1 MHNPAKVPASAVPTC
16 FAKWGGYGARGIF
29 PTGAIRNAANSWN
42 GTSFAVA
49 AACLTLSPAAPS
61 LAGDALTIYSNA
73 RPSAVAP
80 EIYRHGGRGQAL
92 PGYAVVRHER
102 ELQLARG
109 RNTVRFTDVAALIDP
124 TTVTFESLTDA
135 TGTSVIE
142 QNFQF
147 DLVSAEK
154 LLQKYVDR
162 AISVDQVRGT
172 GVESFTGT
180 LLSTAG
186 GITLRLNDGGIQTL
200 PHNAGVR
207 LPELPGGLITRPTLV
222 WDVAASRAGAHKAR
236 VSYQASGITWWAD
249 YNVTYAEGRNANF
262 CQLDVGAWVSIINQS
277 GAGYTDAK
285 LKLVAGD
292 VQKVA
297 TTGRIHPA
305 AQAMRAS
312 VAEDRAAGFEE
323 KAFFEYHLYT
333 LGRPTTLPDNSTKQI
348 ELFPVARRVPCE
360 KTLVYYGAL
369 PAYGFGPN
377 PATDRNYGIA
387 TNQKVDVYLGFR
399 NAEQNHMG
407 MPLPAGRIRVNKAD
421 PSDGTLEFI
430 GEDAIDHTPK
440 NENVKIRLGSAFDVV
455 GERRQVNFT
464 VDTSRRNMTEEV
476 EVKLRNHKKE
486 PVTVIVKE
494 NLYRW
499 TNWQI
504 TAKTHDF
511 EKQDARTVHFPVK
524 IAAGG
529 EETVRYTVHYS
540 W

>member
-1 MHNPAKVPASAVPTC
+1 MSTFVKSLTALAVTAALSSVQAPAH
-16 FAKWGGYGARGIF
+16 
-29 PTGAIRNAANSWN
+29 
-42 GTSFAVA
+42 
-49 AACLTLSPAAPS
+49 
-61 LAGDALTIYSNA
+61 AGDALTIYSNA
-73 RPSAVAP
+73 RPGAIAP
-80 EIYRHGGRGQAL
+80 ELYRQGGRGQL
-92 PGYAVVRHER
+92 PGYAMVRHER
-102 ELQLARG
+102 ELALTRG

-124 TTVTFESLTDA
+124 TTVSFESLTDA
-135 TGTSVIE
+135 AGTSVIE

-147 DLVSAEK
+147 DLVSTEK
-154 LLQKYVDR
+154 LMRKYIDR
-162 AISVDQVRGT
+162 AITVDQVRGT
-172 GVESFTGT
+172 GVESFDGV

-186 GITLRLNDGGIQTL
+186 GITLRRSDGSIQTL

-222 WDVAASRAGAHKAR
+222 WDVAAGRGGAHKSR
-236 VSYQASGITWWAD
+236 VSYQTSGITWWAD
-249 YNVTYAEGRNANF
+249 YNLTYSEGRNANA
-262 CQLDVGAWVSIINQS
+262 CHLDVGAWVSIINQS
-277 GAGYTDAK
+277 GASYQDAK

-292 VQKVA
+292 VQRA
-297 TTGRIHPA
+297 APTGRAMPQTLA
-305 AQAMRAS
+305 ARAS

-360 KTLVYYGAL
+360 KALVYYGAV

-377 PATDRNYGIA
+377 PAIDRNYGIA
-387 TNQKVDVYLGFR
+387 TNRKVDVYLGFK
-399 NAEQNHMG
+399 NAKAQNMG
-407 MPLPAGRIRVNKAD
+407 MPLPAGRIRVNKQDGA
-421 PSDGTLEFI
+421 DGTLEFI
-430 GEDAIDHTPK
+430 GEDTIDHTPQDEK
-440 NENVKIRLGSAFDVV
+440 VRIKLGSAFDVV
-455 GERRQVNFT
+455 GERRQVHFT
-464 VDTSRRNMTEEV
+464 VDTSRKNMTEEI

-504 TAKTHDF
+504 TSKSHDF

-524 IAAGG
+524 IASGA
-529 EETVRYTVHYS
+529 EATVRYTVHYS

>member
-1 MHNPAKVPASAVPTC
+1 MKFVKSLTAL
-16 FAKWGGYGARGIF
+16 
-29 PTGAIRNAANSWN
+29 
-42 GTSFAVA
+42 AVA
-49 AACLTLSPAAPS
+49 GALSSAHAPAQ
-61 LAGDALTIYSNA
+61 AGDALTIYSNA
-73 RPSAVAP
+73 RPGAVTP
-80 EIYRHGGRGQAL
+80 DVYRHGGRGQPL
-92 PGYAVVRHER
+92 PGYAMVRHER
-102 ELQLARG
+102 ELQLTRG

-135 TGTSVIE
+135 AGTSVIE

-147 DLVSAEK
+147 DLVSTEK
-154 LLQKYVDR
+154 LLRKYVDR

-172 GVESFTGT
+172 GVESFDGT

-186 GITLRLNDGGIQTL
+186 GITLRRGDGSIQTL

-222 WDVAASRAGAHKAR
+222 WDVAAGRAGAHKTR

-249 YNVTYAEGRNANF
+249 YNVTYSEGRNANA

-292 VQKVA
+292 VQKVT
-297 TTGRIHPA
+297 TTGRAVPGA
-305 AQAMRAS
+305 LAARAQAM
-312 VAEDRAAGFEE
+312 EDRAAGFEE

-360 KTLVYYGAL
+360 KTLVYYGAV

-387 TNQKVDVYLGFR
+387 TNRKVDVYLGFR
-399 NAEQNHMG
+399 NAEQNRMG
-407 MPLPAGRIRVNKAD
+407 VPLPAGRIRVNKAD

-430 GEDAIDHTPK
+430 GEDAIDHTPR

-464 VDTSRRNMTEEV
+464 VDTSRKSMTEEI
-476 EVKLRNHKKE
+476 EVKLRNQKKE

-529 EETVRYTVHYS
+529 EATVRYTVHYS

>member
-1 MHNPAKVPASAVPTC
+1 MHIPAKVPASL
-16 FAKWGGYGARGIF
+16 
-29 PTGAIRNAANSWN
+29 
-42 GTSFAVA
+42 AVA
-49 AACLTLSPAAPS
+49 AACLSLSPAAPT
-61 LAGDALTIYSNA
+61 LAAGDALTIYSSA
-73 RPSAVAP
+73 RPGAIAP
-80 EIYRHGGRGQAL
+80 DVYRHGGRGQAL
-92 PGYAVVRHER
+92 PGYAMVRHER
-102 ELQLARG
+102 ELQLTRG

-172 GVESFTGT
+172 GVESFDGT

-186 GITLRLNDGGIQTL
+186 GITLRRGDGSIQTL

-222 WDVAASRAGAHKAR
+222 WDVAASRAGAHKTR

-249 YNVTYAEGRNANF
+249 YNLTYAEGRDANS
-262 CQLDVGAWVSIINQS
+262 CRLDVGAWVSIINQS

-292 VQKVA
+292 VQKIA
-297 TTGRIHPA
+297 PTGRMAPA
-305 AQAMRAS
+305 ALAARSQAM
-312 VAEDRAAGFEE
+312 EDRAAGFEE

-360 KTLVYYGAL
+360 KTLVYYGAV

-387 TNQKVDVYLGFR
+387 TNRKVDVYLGFR

-421 PSDGTLEFI
+421 PADGRLEFI

-440 NENVKIRLGSAFDVV
+440 NEKVMIRLGSAFDVV
-455 GERRQVNFT
+455 GERRQLQFT
-464 VDTSRRNMTEEV
+464 VDTSRKNMTEEV

-511 EKQDARTVHFPVK
+511 EKQDARTVHFPLK

-529 EETVRYTVHYS
+529 ETVLRYTVHYS

>member
-1 MHNPAKVPASAVPTC
+1 MSTFVKSLPAL
-16 FAKWGGYGARGIF
+16 
-29 PTGAIRNAANSWN
+29 
-42 GTSFAVA
+42 AVA
-49 AACLTLSPAAPS
+49 TALSSAQPLAQ
-61 LAGDALTIYSNA
+61 AGDALTIYSTA
-73 RPSAVAP
+73 RPGAVAP

-154 LLQKYVDR
+154 LLQKYIDR
-162 AISVDQVRGT
+162 AISVDQVRGS

-186 GITLRLNDGGIQTL
+186 GITLRRDDGGIQTL

-249 YNVTYAEGRNANF
+249 YNLTYAEGRDSNS
-262 CQLDVGAWVSIINQS
+262 CRLDVGAWVSIVNQS
-277 GAGYTDAK
+277 GAGYADAK

-297 TTGRIHPA
+297 TTGRTAPA
-305 AQAMRAS
+305 ALAARAQ
-312 VAEDRAAGFEE
+312 VMEDRAAGFEE

-387 TNQKVDVYLGFR
+387 TNRKVDVYLGFR
-399 NAEQNHMG
+399 NAEQNNMG

-421 PSDGTLEFI
+421 PTDGTLEFI

-440 NENVKIRLGSAFDVV
+440 NEKVMIRLGSAFDVV
-455 GERRQVNFT
+455 GERRQLQFT
-464 VDTSRRNMTEEV
+464 VDTSRRSMTEEV

-529 EETVRYTVHYS
+529 EATVRYTVYYS

>member
-1 MHNPAKVPASAVPTC
+1 MCINVKSLTAL
-16 FAKWGGYGARGIF
+16 
-29 PTGAIRNAANSWN
+29 
-42 GTSFAVA
+42 AVA
-49 AACLTLSPAAPS
+49 AALTPVASTAR
-61 LAGDALTIYSNA
+61 AGDALTIYSNA
-73 RPSAVAP
+73 RPGAIAP
-80 EIYRHGGRGQAL
+80 ELYRHGNRGQPL
-92 PGYAVVRHER
+92 PGYAMVRHER

-135 TGTSVIE
+135 PGTSVIE

-147 DLVSAEK
+147 DLVSTEK
-154 LLQKYVDR
+154 LLRKYIDR
-162 AISVDQVRGT
+162 AITVDQVRGT
-172 GVESFTGT
+172 GVESFDGV

-186 GITLRLNDGGIQTL
+186 GITLRRQDGSIQTL

-222 WDVAASRAGAHKAR
+222 WDVAAGRAGAHKTR

-249 YNVTYAEGRNANF
+249 YNVTYAEGRNANA
-262 CQLDVGAWVSIINQS
+262 CRLDIAAWVSIINQS
-277 GAGYTDAK
+277 GAGYADAK

-297 TTGRIHPA
+297 PPGRIYPSGLA
-305 AQAMRAS
+305 ARAA
-312 VAEDRAAGFEE
+312 VAEDRAEGFRE

-333 LGRPTTLPDNSTKQI
+333 LGRSTTLPDNSTKQI
-348 ELFPVARRVPCE
+348 ELFPVAHRVPCE
-360 KTLVYYGAL
+360 KTLVYYGAV

-377 PATDRNYGIA
+377 PVTDRSYGIA
-387 TNQKVDVYLGFR
+387 TNRKVDVYLGFR
-399 NAEQNHMG
+399 NAEQNRMG
-407 MPLPAGRIRVNKAD
+407 VPLPAGRIRVNKTD
-421 PSDGTLEFI
+421 PADGTLEFI
-430 GEDAIDHTPK
+430 GEGAIDHTPK

-455 GERRQVNFT
+455 GERRQVHFT
-464 VDTSRRNMTEEV
+464 VDTSRKNMTEEI

-499 TNWQI
+499 VNWQI
-504 TAKTHDF
+504 TARTHDY

-529 EETVRYTVHYS
+529 EATVRYTVHYS